1 MAENKAVVE
10 NKKNEVSYTAN
21 GEEVKLSPFI
31 VRNLLNQNTKNLTD
45 AEVFKFIQLCRF
57 RKLNPFLNE
66 AYLVKYGNEPA
77 QMIVGFEAMRKNAL
91 SNEKYLTHSAGVIVL
106 RDNKIV
112 EEVGAFK
119 LPKDV
124 LVGGWAKVFL
134 KDLDQPIEMK
144 VSFDE
149 YNKGQSTWKKM
160 PCVMIRKVALSQAFR
175 EAFPEE
181 CGSMY
186 TNEEMQPIGED
197 KPYKGKTREEF
208 IQDRL
213 KEVKTKSN
221 PVEEDIPFTDIQ
233 EAEVIQEEQ
242 IDF

>member
-1 MAENKAVVE
+1 MVENKAVVE
-10 NKKNEVSYTAN
+10 NKKNEVAYMAN
-21 GEEVKLSPFI
+21 GEEVKLSPYI

-66 AYLVKYGNEPA
+66 AYLVKFGSDPA

-91 SNEKYLTHSAGVIVL
+91 SNERYSTHSAGVIVL

-119 LPKDV
+119 LPNDV

-134 KDLDQPIEMK
+134 KDLQEPIEMK

-181 CGSMY
+181 CGAMY
-186 TNEEMQPIGED
+186 TSEEMPSSNEN

-208 IQDRL
+208 IQERL
-213 KEVKTKSN
+213 NEVRTNAEPKN
-221 PVEEDIPFTDIQ
+221 EDIPFTDIQ
-233 EAEVIQEEQ
+233 DAEVIEEEQ